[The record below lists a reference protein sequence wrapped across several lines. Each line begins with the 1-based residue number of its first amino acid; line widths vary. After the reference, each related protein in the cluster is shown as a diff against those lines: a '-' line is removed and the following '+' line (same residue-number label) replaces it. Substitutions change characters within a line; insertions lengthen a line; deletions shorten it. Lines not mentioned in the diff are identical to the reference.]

1 MTDTLNTT
9 FTAKSTKAGYT
20 QSPYDLLFNGGAT
33 QSKTE
38 EEEDIDDLAAEGRG
52 YSEEEENGEEEEE
65 EEEEQLQMEVIS
77 DSITQTAEPLSW
89 QVNTQSAQQ
98 SATVGDTSVTLG
110 TSPQM
115 VYTCT
120 CTCTN
125 YMTVLGTSAPPHR
138 WYIHVHVLY

>member
-1 MTDTLNTT
+1 MPSSHVTDSHLFMCTDTLNTT

-38 EEEDIDDLAAEGRG
+38 EEEEEIDDLATEGRG

-65 EEEEQLQMEVIS
+65 EEEQLQLEVIS
-77 DSITQTAEPLSW
+77 DSITQTGESLSW

-115 VYTCT
+115 VQSCIYMF
-120 CTCTN
+120 CTN
-125 YMTVLGTSAPPHR
+125 YM
-138 WYIHVHVLY
+138 Y